1 MLTVDD
7 LGPVKADV
15 LVMDSLL
22 LGFYMLIGMDIIKML
37 GKVSIN

>member
-15 LVMDSLL
+15 LVMDSQLL
-22 LGFYMLIGMDIIKML
+22 SFNLLVGMDIIKML
-37 GKVSIN
+37 RWIE